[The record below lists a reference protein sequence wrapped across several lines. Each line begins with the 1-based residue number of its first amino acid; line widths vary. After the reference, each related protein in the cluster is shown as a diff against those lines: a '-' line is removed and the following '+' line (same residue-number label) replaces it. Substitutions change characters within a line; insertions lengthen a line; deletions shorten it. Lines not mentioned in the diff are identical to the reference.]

1 MIVVGGGVVGLS
13 VAFALRRA
21 GHDVV
26 VHEAETVGSGASSG
40 NAGWLTAGFGLP
52 DLCRASFAELDAM
65 RAAGVE
71 VDVHHDGSPDVESH
85 LDPATFCAALHD
97 WLTAHDVEVRE
108 HSPVRELPAGET
120 VVVAA
125 GVGSRELVDVELD
138 AVKGYSI
145 DVPLPDDPP
154 TRAEYVHDRGIAIS
168 PFPDRLRIAGF
179 LEPGAH
185 DATPSPDRAR
195 ELVRVA
201 GEHLGRELH
210 DPGGAGWAGLRPTTP
225 DGRPR
230 IERLGERT
238 LVATG
243 HGMLGV
249 TLAPVTGRLVADLL
263 GAGR

>member
-1 MIVVGGGVVGLS
+1 MVVGGGVVGLS

-21 GHDVV
+21 GHEVV
-26 VHEAETVGSGASSG
+26 VDEAETVGSGASSG
-40 NAGWLTAGFGLP
+40 NAGWLTAGFGLSE
-52 DLCRASFAELDAM
+52 LCRASFAELDAM

-85 LDPATFCAALHD
+85 LDPAAFCAALHA
-97 WLTAHDVEVRE
+97 WLTAHGVEVRE

-125 GVGSRELVDVELD
+125 GIGSRDLVDVELD

-145 DVPLPDDPP
+145 DVPLPPKAPETARYDHE
-154 TRAEYVHDRGIAIS
+154 RRIAIS

-179 LEPGAH
+179 LEPGAG
-185 DATPSPDRAR
+185 DASPSPERAR
-195 ELVRVA
+195 ELIRA
-201 GEHLGRELH
+201 ASEHLGLELA
-210 DPGGAGWAGLRPTTP
+210 DAGGAGWAGLRPTTP

-230 IERLGERT
+230 IERIDEHT
-238 LVATG
+238 VVATG